1 LFIKLILKIIKNI
14 LLENSPAV
22 SPDEAGAGAPRP
34 EGLQLN
40 LKKCFKLL

>member
-1 LFIKLILKIIKNI
+1 LFIKLILGTIKNF

-34 EGLQLN
+34 AGLQLN
-40 LKKCFKLL
+40 